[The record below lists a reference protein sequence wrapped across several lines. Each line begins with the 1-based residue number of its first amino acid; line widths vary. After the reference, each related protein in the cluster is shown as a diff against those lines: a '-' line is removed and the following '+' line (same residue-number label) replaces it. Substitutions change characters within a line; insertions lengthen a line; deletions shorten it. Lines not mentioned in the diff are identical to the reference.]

1 MTEREKMLNGK
12 IYNTSDPELL
22 KQREFA
28 RITAFKYNNTTEE
41 QEQLR
46 QQILK
51 ELLGSLGE
59 NVKISPLVQFDYGCN
74 TYIGNNCYFNF
85 NCTFLDC
92 AEIHIGNNVFV
103 GPNTSF
109 LTPIHPML
117 AEQRNMK
124 KDKNGIIYMEE
135 YCKPIVIEDNVW
147 FGGGVI
153 VNPGVT
159 IGHDSVI
166 GSGSV
171 VTKNIPSGV
180 LAAGVPCKVIREITE
195 EDRLFIE

>member
-92 AEIHIGNNVFV
+92 AEIHIGNDVFV
-103 GPNTSF
+103 GPNTLF

-147 FGGGVI
+147 FGGGAI